1 MVSKKTKP
9 MMNKKN
15 DLKKAQKQK
24 NGTNCK
30 ENVCE
35 QIMKLLLHHIVPQ
48 FEYEST

>member
-1 MVSKKTKP
+1 MKNNMVSKKTKP

-15 DLKKAQKQK
+15 DLKKTQKQK

-35 QIMKLLLHHIVPQ
+35 QIMKLPFASHSASI
-48 FEYEST
+48 